1 LQTTGNTAYFALSS
15 FYFGC
20 VASSQETIAG
30 VPIACSITVTGI
42 RNGATVATENF
53 SFTPVGL
60 LSKMEK
66 VTFSAGA
73 WKAVD
78 EVQFT
83 QTTLLS
89 TAISV
94 LYDNLQYTTISK

>member
-1 LQTTGNTAYFALSS
+1 
-15 FYFGC
+15 
-20 VASSQETIAG
+20 
-30 VPIACSITVTGI
+30 
-42 RNGATVATENF
+42 
-53 SFTPVGL
+53 
-60 LSKMEK
+60 MEK